1 MSWLRNEFRFIKL
14 DSKHSKR
21 SSVLDYNFALRLA
34 LQAPDLLVTL
44 KDEPIQESIG
54 NLKSYI
60 EVARLYSNLFTEY
73 KNREH
78 IQIHYTYQNLDSRAE
93 QKIVALRQLL
103 TALRRLCSD
112 YYTLPDCI
120 PVISL
125 AHYHNENLLTKSGA
139 KIIERG
145 KYLFTFEITLRQ
157 IRDKVGI
164 TKNPELLRRT
174 FKTTITQN

>member
-1 MSWLRNEFRFIKL
+1 
-14 DSKHSKR
+14 
-21 SSVLDYNFALRLA
+21 
-34 LQAPDLLVTL
+34 
-44 KDEPIQESIG
+44 
-54 NLKSYI
+54 
-60 EVARLYSNLFTEY
+60 LFTEY